1 MITIGFHRMAK
12 PLTAPLES
20 INMDILFFQLLKRR
34 VFSTVPEHLVS
45 CSSSKSM
52 SRFYVNILLRRIL
65 CFVLPL
71 RPLMFDEIIFMRKEG
86 FGVGGSCLLA
96 SEFDQN

>member
-1 MITIGFHRMAK
+1 MITIGFQRMAK
-12 PLTAPLES
+12 PLAAPLES
-20 INMDILFFQLLKRR
+20 INMDILFFNLMKRR
-34 VFSTVPEHLVS
+34 VFSTVPAHLVS
-45 CSSSKSM
+45 CSSSGM
-52 SRFYVNILLRRIL
+52 SRLSVNILLRRIL

-71 RPLMFDEIIFMRKEG
+71 RPLMFNEIIFMTKEG